1 MYNHPEGQS
10 HPRAPKHLKRLRR
23 HSFGYHIE
31 KRSLKKIKNF
41 LTKENLPFED
51 DIQFVAKTFATIFS
65 ITKTGRIT

>member
-31 KRSLKKIKNF
+31 KRSLKKIKK
-41 LTKENLPFED
+41 LSDKR
-51 DIQFVAKTFATIFS
+51 KSTF
-65 ITKTGRIT
+65 